1 MDNNPTPPALQHSLA
16 GKAALITG
24 AAQGIGHGIAA
35 RLARQGAAVLLADLQ
50 VERAEAAAAA
60 LRGAGAHAVAHAV
73 DLADPGK
80 IDDMVDAAVAAFG
93 RLDILVN
100 CAGIMQSKPMLEL
113 SAGDLDRMYAIN
125 QRAVFLALQA
135 AARQMI
141 AQIPAG
147 PPAEARAA
155 RSQGKIVN
163 IASIAAYAPRPMALH
178 YGMTKAAVISITRS
192 AAAALAPYNINVNAV
207 CPGATPTA
215 MWAEMAELQGA
226 SRGMSAEAF
235 TQRMAESIPL
245 GRFSS
250 VEDIAGAVAY
260 LAGPD
265 SDYVTGQ
272 ALHVD
277 GGVVMD

>member
-1 MDNNPTPPALQHSLA
+1 MLNNKTA
-16 GKAALITG
+16 IVTG
-24 AAQGIGHGIAA
+24 AAQGIGNGIAA
-35 RLARQGAAVLLADLQ
+35 RLAHEGAAVMLADLQ
-50 VERAEAAAAA
+50 AERVEAAAAE
-60 LRGAGAHAVAHAV
+60 LRATGARAVAHAL
-73 DLADPGK
+73 DLADPAQITGL
-80 IDDMVDAAVAAFG
+80 IDAAVAAFG

-113 SAGDLDRMYAIN
+113 TPGDLDRMYAIN

-141 AQIPAG
+141 AQM
-147 PPAEARAA
+147 PAEQLAAGRAV

-163 IASIAAYAPRPMALH
+163 IASIAAYSPRPMALH

-192 AAAALAPYNINVNAV
+192 AAAALATHNINVNAV

-215 MWAEMAELQGA
+215 MWAEMAALQGA
-226 SRGMSAEAF
+226 SRGMSAEDF
-235 TQRMAESIPL
+235 TRQMAESIPL
-245 GRFSS
+245 KRFSS
-250 VEDIAGAVAY
+250 VDDIAGAVAY

-277 GGVVMD
+277 GGMVMD